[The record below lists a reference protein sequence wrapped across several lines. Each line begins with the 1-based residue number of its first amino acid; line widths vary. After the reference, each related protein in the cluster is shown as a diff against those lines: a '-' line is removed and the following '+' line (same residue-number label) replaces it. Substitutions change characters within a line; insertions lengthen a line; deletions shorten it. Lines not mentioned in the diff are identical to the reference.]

1 MKKIIFT
8 IICLFLFMPYVFAF
22 NIKDIK
28 MDIFIDNDGK
38 AYVKET
44 WIANVTDGT
53 EGYKQIYNLGQSS
66 ISNFNVKMNNKNFTY
81 LNNWDINAS
90 FESKKY
96 KCGINTVSKGVEL
109 CFGISEYGTNTY
121 ELSYEISN
129 FVIGATDGDIIY
141 WELIPKELGDKPENF
156 YVKVYSDFK
165 YSDTDEVWG
174 YGYLNGYAYIYDGY
188 IEMTSDNALK
198 DNEYVVLL
206 ARFPKGTFNTSVNY
220 NNDSQYYVD
229 MASEGS
235 FSSQTSFWDK
245 LMNIIFFIFS
255 FGIVF
260 VPFIIAIIFTNNNR
274 GGKIKVHFNKEDKK
288 LGKEVLP
295 FHSIPCSN
303 NIYKAYFVAANY
315 NLYKKQTDFLGA
327 VLLKW
332 LKDGVVETIKSADKK
347 EDVSIKFNGIDDYKC
362 LDIEKKLYNY
372 MEQASVDG
380 ILEKNEFKNWCS
392 SNYNTILNWFSDAI
406 DAEVLELVKEGYID
420 KLEYKPNKF
429 RYVAEPKVK
438 EEAIKLKGLKLFFRE
453 FTLIDEKEAIEVKV
467 WKDYLI
473 FAQILGM
480 ASTVAK
486 QFKKLYPDVIPDD
499 YMNDFIFIYA
509 ISNDGLK
516 SASAAKSRAENY
528 SSGGGG
534 SSFGGGG
541 GGSFGGGGGGFR

>member
-22 NIKDIK
+22 DIKDIK
-28 MDIFIDNDGK
+28 LDIFIDNDGK

-44 WIANVTDGT
+44 WVANVTDGT

-81 LNNWDINAS
+81 LNSWDINAS

-229 MASEGS
+229 MASKGS

-260 VPFIIAIIFTNNNR
+260 VPFIIAIMFSNNNR

-392 SNYNTILNWFSDAI
+392 SNYNTILNWFRDAI

-429 RYVAEPKVK
+429 RYVAKSKVK

-473 FAQILGM
+473 FAQIFC
-480 ASTVAK
+480 S
-486 QFKKLYPDVIPDD
+486 
-499 YMNDFIFIYA
+499 
-509 ISNDGLK
+509 
-516 SASAAKSRAENY
+516 
-528 SSGGGG
+528 
-534 SSFGGGG
+534 
-541 GGSFGGGGGGFR
+541 